1 MPDATVT
8 IRSDLTETL
17 QERAQQGDRSLDD
30 LVNEAVEQYLQE
42 QQRRKIDREIL
53 AYHRLHPDL
62 WRTMANQWLAVHNGE
77 VVDQDSDRQALY
89 RRIRAKYGRTSVL
102 IRQVK
107 WDAEEEFWLKTPSTG
122 RTDA

>member
-17 QERAQQGDRSLDD
+17 QENAQQSERTLND
-30 LVNEAVEQYLQE
+30 LVNEAVEHYVQE
-42 QQRRKIDREIL
+42 QQRRKIDKEIL

-62 WRTMANQWLAVHNGE
+62 WRAMANQWLAIHNGE

-89 RRIRAKYGRTSVL
+89 HRIRVRYGRTSVL

-107 WDAEEEFWLKTPSTG
+107 RHAEEDLWLRTPSTG
-122 RTDA
+122 RIQS